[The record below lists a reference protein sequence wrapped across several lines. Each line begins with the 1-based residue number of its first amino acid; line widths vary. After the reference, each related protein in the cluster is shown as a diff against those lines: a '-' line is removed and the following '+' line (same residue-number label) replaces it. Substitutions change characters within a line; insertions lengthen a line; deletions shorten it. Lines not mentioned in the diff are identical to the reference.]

1 MNPSPAKKMWSG
13 CMISRAWS
21 LTVDQIAMTAH
32 LAVNPI
38 SDDVKEDI
46 LQQAIAIVRDR
57 FKIYMSTI
65 QVEDYKAQVMNCC
78 DKCNVQLE

>member
-1 MNPSPAKKMWSG
+1 MSLDYSKIHESLSSLENVV
-13 CMISRAWS
+13 RVHDLRVWS

-46 LQQAIAIVRDR
+46 LQQATS
-57 FKIYMSTI
+57 YS
-65 QVEDYKAQVMNCC
+65 
-78 DKCNVQLE
+78 